1 MSKRFVTFAL
11 QVGIVA
17 LALAGWTHAQ
27 TTSGLITGAITDSSG
42 AAIPDAQV
50 VLTSQATGV
59 QRTAA
64 ADSGGHYSV
73 PDLQPGIYDV
83 SVRKVGFATEKL
95 ANVHLEVNQSE
106 ALNLRCLFPPPR
118 RPWKSTRT

>member
-1 MSKRFVTFAL
+1 MSKRFVVFAL
-11 QVGIVA
+11 HVGIFAWA
-17 LALAGWTHAQ
+17 LSGWTHAQ
-27 TTSGLITGAITDSSG
+27 TTSGLITGALTDSSG

-50 VLTSQATGV
+50 VLTNQATGV

-64 ADSGGHYSV
+64 TDNSGHFSV
-73 PDLQPGIYDV
+73 PDLQPGVYDV

-106 ALNLRCLFPPPR
+106 A
-118 RPWKSTRT
+118 